1 MRAATSLAI
10 RTLDIV
16 QRAPLGAMPGL
27 GHRFRHRHGGGCR
40 LGYGTRR
47 SWRLL
52 GNAEALAQYRVDR
65 FGAARQLVPAP
76 KVLDGNLLLRREK
89 KQKPFAALERLCHGH
104 FHTRLHFR
112 RLCFAASCTTVSSCY
127 PARKRSSHEDS
138 QSSARYR
145 RHGNGVSLRS
155 GCGRRIQ
162 SIWRHGEARAFT
174 RRRGCVSDHGLRGLR
189 TCALAVPLA
198 ALLAAIGLGAP
209 DGGAQSGGT
218 YCDAAYCYV
227 LTCERRPAPTPACRY
242 VSERVCRPVVKQEC
256 TTRNVQRCHTVTDQA
271 CQYRS
276 VNECKSVNRYVCKPA
291 YKRVAEAQES
301 AAEGAQP
308 VGDVS
313 QKKARPRL
321 RTVRRPYHPYRPAA
335 PQQQRR
341 QNTWAGRPSRPY
353 PPYNKPDRDRRA
365 DSRYPGNPKPSG
377 IKPGGSSPNAP
388 NRPAQQCSWQMQ
400 SICAPVAK
408 QECRPV
414 TRQVCNDYPEQSCYP
429 RQVQDCHEE
438 RRQVCDPAQPPQE
451 DCRRRPVQR
460 PCMPPQYWTPQGCV
474 TSPAPTL
481 PSITDGGKKPIPN
494 EYVKPPTDYGGPPP
508 TSTIKPGNNNGP
520 DTAKL
525 EPLPAPYERPKA
537 PDRPPPR
544 EEPPAPPDPLR
555 PPEARRESS
564 PPPSPAPTGPTIDV
578 KLNDKTWRIVLD
590 PVPIATGAGLALL
603 LGLLALWPKRK
614 DVPTDADQLARL
626 GIECR
631 VEPDLGEQA
640 VTHLERPPVGPRITV
655 RATPGSRRHGIV
667 MR

>member
-1 MRAATSLAI
+1 
-10 RTLDIV
+10 
-16 QRAPLGAMPGL
+16 MPGL
-27 GHRFRHRHGGGCR
+27 GHRLRHRHGGGCR

-276 VNECKSVNRYVCKPA
+276 VNECKSVNKYVCKPA
-291 YKRVAEAQES
+291 YKRVAEAQE
-301 AAEGAQP
+301 GATEEATSSP
-308 VGDVS
+308 VGCS
-313 QKKARPRL
+313 KPARR
-321 RTVRRPYHPYRPAA
+321 RRVRASVPSAVPTTPIGRRA

-341 QNTWAGRPSRPY
+341 QNKWVGRPNRPY

-365 DSRYPGNPKPSG
+365 DSRYPEAIPSPHG
-377 IKPGGSSPNAP
+377 IKPGGSSPNGS
-388 NRPAQQCSWQMQ
+388 NQPAQQCSWQMQ
-400 SICAPVAK
+400 
-408 QECRPV
+408 
-414 TRQVCNDYPEQSCYP
+414 NDLRAGGQ
-429 RQVQDCHEE
+429 
-438 RRQVCDPAQPPQE
+438 AG
-451 DCRRRPVQR
+451 
-460 PCMPPQYWTPQGCV
+460 MPPRLQAGLQR
-474 TSPAPTL
+474 L
-481 PSITDGGKKPIPN
+481 PRA
-494 EYVKPPTDYGGPPP
+494 V
-508 TSTIKPGNNNGP
+508 
-520 DTAKL
+520 L
-525 EPLPAPYERPKA
+525 LPAASPGL
-537 PDRPPPR
+537 PR
-544 EEPPAPPDPLR
+544 GTQAGLR
-555 PPEARRESS
+555 PGATTARATAGVARCS
-564 PPPSPAPTGPTIDV
+564 
-578 KLNDKTWRIVLD
+578 
-590 PVPIATGAGLALL
+590 VP
-603 LGLLALWPKRK
+603 
-614 DVPTDADQLARL
+614 ARL
-626 GIECR
+626 RSIGR
-631 VEPDLGEQA
+631 LRDA
-640 VTHLERPPVGPRITV
+640 
-655 RATPGSRRHGIV
+655 
-667 MR
+667 

>member
-1 MRAATSLAI
+1 M
-10 RTLDIV
+10 
-16 QRAPLGAMPGL
+16 
-27 GHRFRHRHGGGCR
+27 
-40 LGYGTRR
+40 
-47 SWRLL
+47 
-52 GNAEALAQYRVDR
+52 AE
-65 FGAARQLVPAP
+65 P
-76 KVLDGNLLLRREK
+76 
-89 KQKPFAALERLCHGH
+89 
-104 FHTRLHFR
+104 
-112 RLCFAASCTTVSSCY
+112 S
-127 PARKRSSHEDS
+127 
-138 QSSARYR
+138 
-145 RHGNGVSLRS
+145 
-155 GCGRRIQ
+155 
-162 SIWRHGEARAFT
+162 
-174 RRRGCVSDHGLRGLR
+174 
-189 TCALAVPLA
+189 PLA
-198 ALLAAIGLGAP
+198 PIATRPTA
-209 DGGAQSGGT
+209 
-218 YCDAAYCYV
+218 
-227 LTCERRPAPTPACRY
+227 TCRPASGDLRLPRLPHTSPNAS
-242 VSERVCRPVVKQEC
+242 VDPVVKQEC

-451 DCRRRPVQR
+451 HCWRRPVQR
-460 PCMPPQYWTPQGCV
+460 DCTAPQYWTPQGCV
-474 TSPAPTL
+474 SPA
-481 PSITDGGKKPIPN
+481 
-494 EYVKPPTDYGGPPP
+494 YAPP
-508 TSTIKPGNNNGP
+508 
-520 DTAKL
+520 
-525 EPLPAPYERPKA
+525 
-537 PDRPPPR
+537 PPPR
-544 EEPPAPPDPLR
+544 T
-555 PPEARRESS
+555 S
-564 PPPSPAPTGPTIDV
+564 PHPPSIRSSLQRGAAASRQRLTSSRTPTRGRTPRNWSLSPTSCRRRRTRPRPGRSRRLRHPGRRSRAGKAARLRALPRAARPIDV